1 VLVLVFLGATLPSTP
16 LFAQDQDMPADEPE
30 MRDPTIRL
38 VPRWD
43 RQESGVSDAL
53 YDVHFAT
60 PLVGW
65 VVGQNNT
72 ILKTTDGG
80 NSWSRIAPRIED
92 GPTFNEVTFI
102 DQQRGWVKA
111 LGSLLYTAD
120 GGATWQPA
128 RRLDASVTTFGP
140 GAVVGGT
147 RFQLGLPGTSLQL
160 FRTDDNG
167 GTWNVVTRSLP
178 RNDFDS
184 ISFPDLQNGWATH
197 APLGLLYRTTDGGS
211 TWTQVDPGNRYGARV
226 RFLNATTGWVWGED
240 GTLLLATRDAGASWD
255 RQSTGLGSTRTPADM
270 HWVDVAGGYILVSA
284 EGGIVIG
291 TGNGGSNWQ
300 PMGTLG
306 ASDHVRGIFFTD
318 PEHGWVVGEQGFI
331 IHYHV
336 VPVME

>member
-1 VLVLVFLGATLPSTP
+1 MGSITP
-16 LFAQDQDMPADEPE
+16 GGSLLAQQEEAPADESQA
-30 MRDPTIRL
+30 RDPTIRL
-38 VPRWD
+38 IPRWD
-43 RQESGVSDAL
+43 RQDSGVSDDL

-65 VVGQNNT
+65 VVGRNNT

-80 NSWSRIAPRIED
+80 NSWSRITGRIED
-92 GPTFNEVTFI
+92 GRTLDEVAFI
-102 DQQRGWVKA
+102 DQQRGWVK
-111 LGSLLYTAD
+111 SLDSLDYTSD
-120 GGATWQPA
+120 GGTTWQPA
-128 RRLDASVTTFGP
+128 RQLDASVTSFGP

-147 RFQLGLPGTSLQL
+147 RFQLGLPGTSIML

-167 GTWNVVTRSLP
+167 SSWSVVTRNLP

-184 ISFPDLQNGWATH
+184 LSFTDLQNGWATY
-197 APLGLLYRTTDGGS
+197 APLGVLYRTTDGGVS
-211 TWTQVDPGNRYGARV
+211 WTQVDPSIRYGARV
-226 RFLNATTGWVWGED
+226 RFVSATTGWVWGED
-240 GTLLLATRDAGASWD
+240 GTIILATTNAGATWD

-291 TGNGGSNWQ
+291 TGNGGSNWTS
-300 PMGTLG
+300 MGTLG
-306 ASDHVRGIFFTD
+306 APSTVRGIFFTD
-318 PEHGWVVGEQGFI
+318 PEHGWVVGENGFI